1 MSLQVG
7 IRWNTLQ
14 RWSKLAELERR
25 ERSDALTEEL
35 QTIVQNFYLRSYIST
50 AQPDRKSARR
60 DLQPRHVLNKSLKR
74 TYDEFNT
81 ENKSDRNISF
91 SKFSKM
97 RPKAVQTLNTAKF
110 RFCLYERCINMEMKL
125 KAINLKMCNKSRH
138 RQVRGQPHD
147 SLWPL
152 GAWVIRHSRYDA
164 CPSIMWPMWDAK
176 TSKVSMW
183 ETVYFPTWKCGI

>member
-1 MSLQVG
+1 MAFIAHQFITELQIILFLLGQSYVPKRSNGFARMIEKENWREMIKIRTNLVG
-7 IRWNTLQ
+7 I
-14 RWSKLAELERR
+14 K
-25 ERSDALTEEL
+25 
-35 QTIVQNFYLRSYIST
+35 I
-50 AQPDRKSARR
+50 KR

-110 RFCLYERCINMEMKL
+110 RFCLCERCINMEMKL
-125 KAINLKMCNKSRH
+125 KAINLKMCNKSRY

-147 SLWPL
+147 SLWPWW
-152 GAWVIRHSRYDA
+152 ACVIRHSRHDV

-183 ETVYFPTWKCGI
+183 ETVYFPTWQCGI